1 MSAFDF
7 YTLTDINWHGKIA
20 LLRADFNVPMVD
32 GNCTD
37 DTRIRAALP
46 TIHHILENGG
56 GVLCLS
62 HLGRP
67 RAGEP
72 NPARSLA
79 PVAAQLQNL
88 ISQDVVFCRNWP
100 TQQPPPGAVW
110 MLENTRFN
118 VGEKE
123 NSPDLAAR
131 YATLGD
137 VFVMDAFATAHRAEA
152 STSALAQATSAC
164 CAGLLLQ
171 AEVEALKKALFNPTK
186 PVVAVVGGAKVS
198 TKLAALNNLM
208 QTCDYLI
215 AGGGIANTLLLAE
228 ENPIGN
234 SLAEHDM
241 LGEAKKFL
249 SAHAD
254 KTLLPEDVTVVDGS
268 GENIRVLRLSEL
280 SDIGDGRIVDVGPA
294 DALLFIDES
303 HVTIPQLGGMFRGD
317 RSRKETLVQYGF
329 RLPSALDNRP
339 LKFEEFEKLKPQA
352 VYVSATP
359 AKYELST
366 TSHMVQQVLRPTGL
380 VDPQVLVRPA
390 RTQVDDLCGELK
402 ERTARGER
410 VLVTTLTKRMA
421 EQFTEFL
428 TETGV
433 RARYL
438 HADID
443 TVERVEILRDLRLGT
458 FDVLVGINL
467 LREGL
472 DLPEVSLVAIFDAD
486 KEGFLRSEQSLIQT
500 MGRAARHINGTAIL
514 YADKETGSMQRA
526 LAETQRRRDIQVAY
540 NKRHGIHPES
550 IKKAVHDIIKT
561 GEDVTEPTAPRNNR
575 RLSEA
580 EAGRELRRLEKK
592 MHKHARDLEFEQAAD
607 VRDQIRII
615 KRQTLGVTTDNAA

>member
-294 DALLFIDES
+294 ACAA
-303 HVTIPQLGGMFRGD
+303 
-317 RSRKETLVQYGF
+317 YG
-329 RLPSALDNRP
+329 
-339 LKFEEFEKLKPQA
+339 
-352 VYVSATP
+352 
-359 AKYELST
+359 
-366 TSHMVQQVLRPTGL
+366 
-380 VDPQVLVRPA
+380 
-390 RTQVDDLCGELK
+390 
-402 ERTARGER
+402 R
-410 VLVTTLTKRMA
+410 VLAKAGTIIWNGPLGWF
-421 EQFTEFL
+421 EQPPFS
-428 TETGV
+428 
-433 RARYL
+433 A
-438 HADID
+438 
-443 TVERVEILRDLRLGT
+443 GT
-458 FDVLVGINL
+458 
-467 LREGL
+467 
-472 DLPEVSLVAIFDAD
+472 
-486 KEGFLRSEQSLIQT
+486 
-500 MGRAARHINGTAIL
+500 
-514 YADKETGSMQRA
+514 RA
-526 LAETQRRRDIQVAY
+526 LAAMIAASPAYSLAGGGDTLAAVAQSEVKSGISY
-540 NKRHGIHPES
+540 LSTGGGAFLQFIEGSPMPGLASVLKR
-550 IKKAVHDIIKT
+550 
-561 GEDVTEPTAPRNNR
+561 
-575 RLSEA
+575 
-580 EAGRELRRLEKK
+580 
-592 MHKHARDLEFEQAAD
+592 
-607 VRDQIRII
+607 
-615 KRQTLGVTTDNAA
+615 